1 MKRLLITALSA
12 ALFAAPAL
20 GDEAPKLKETVAW
33 FNGLPKLGGGVNKGL
48 DPDRFKKLTEDG
60 AKALKELTL
69 GGHAYQPDGK
79 LGGHLELKDADYR
92 YLRGLPALE
101 TLKFPENNLGDEALA
116 QIGQIKTL
124 KSLMLMENKITNGG
138 LKHLSGLPA
147 LTQLDL
153 RWNKQLDD
161 TCLPHLVK
169 LTGLKELNVFQTQ
182 ISAEGVKK
190 LEKALPN
197 CKVIN
202 TKPQ

>member
-1 MKRLLITALSA
+1 MNRSLILVVGLAFT
-12 ALFAAPAL
+12 AAPVL
-20 GDEAPKLKETVAW
+20 GDDAPKLKETVAW
-33 FNGLPKLGGGVNKGL
+33 LQGLPKLGGGVNKGL
-48 DPDRFKKLTEDG
+48 DPDRFKKLTEAE
-60 AKALKELTL
+60 AKALKEITL
-69 GGHAYQPDGK
+69 GGHAFQPDGK

-116 QIGQIKTL
+116 QICQIKTL

-138 LKHLSGLPA
+138 LKHLSSLPA
-147 LTQLDL
+147 LTHLDL

-182 ISAEGVKK
+182 ISAEGVKT
-190 LEKALPN
+190 LEKALPT